1 MIIESLE
8 ETIKLISARQ
18 KYLIEDGYINA
29 PNSLIYDIWEG
40 LLSTQDLSYKSI
52 DGIYRTLK
60 EASEINENEN
70 AN

>member
-1 MIIESLE
+1 MYKFSIK
-8 ETIKLISARQ
+8 ETIKSISAKQ
-18 KYLIEDGYINA
+18 KSLIEDGYIYA

-70 AN
+70 VN